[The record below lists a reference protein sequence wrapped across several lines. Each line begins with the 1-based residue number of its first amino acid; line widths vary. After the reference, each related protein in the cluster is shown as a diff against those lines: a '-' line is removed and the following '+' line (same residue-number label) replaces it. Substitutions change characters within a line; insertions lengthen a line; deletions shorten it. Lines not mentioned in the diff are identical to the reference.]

1 MANRDIVNS
10 LYKVMKLPTIV
21 APMFLIS
28 GPDLVI
34 AAAKAGI
41 IGCFPTPNARTINDL
56 EAWLEKIESQ
66 LKGTKHEGMFA
77 INMIVH
83 KSYDRFEAEMALVER
98 YQPKFVITA
107 LGSPKRVLERVHA
120 FGGKVFADVINMEQA
135 RKAIAAG
142 VDGLIL
148 VCSGAGGHT
157 GKYSPFS
164 FVEEVREFYNGPLIV
179 GGAMQ
184 SARSIA
190 ALITLG
196 ADFAY
201 MGTRFIGCPESLVVD
216 DYRDMLVNSSME
228 DIVTSDAVSG
238 VMANWLKASL
248 NQSGFDVSENKGN
261 AEIDFSDIQGEGKAW
276 KNTWGAGHGVG
287 ATKQIETV
295 KEIVDSLA
303 NEFEV
308 LKPSIETKLSCWP
321 LPLEKEGKH
330 ND

>member
-1 MANRDIVNS
+1 MADREIVYS
-10 LYKVMKLPTIV
+10 LYNSMTLPVIV

-28 GPDLVI
+28 GPDLVV
-34 AAAKAGI
+34 AAAKSGI
-41 IGCFPTPNARTINDL
+41 IGCFPAPNARTISIL
-56 EAWLEKIESQ
+56 EEWLNKIELE
-66 LKGTKHEGMFA
+66 LKDTEREGLWA

-83 KSYDRFEAEMALVER
+83 KSYDRFEAEMELVER
-98 YQPKFVITA
+98 YKPKFVVTA
-107 LGSPKRVLERVHA
+107 LGSPKRVIDRVHA

-164 FVEEVREFYNGPLIV
+164 FVEEVRRFYDGPLIV

-190 ALITLG
+190 ALIALG

-201 MGTRFIGCPESLVVD
+201 MGTRFISCPESLVID
-216 DYRDMLVNSSME
+216 DYRKMLISSSME
-228 DIVTSDAVSG
+228 DVVTSDAVSG
-238 VMANWLKASL
+238 VMANWLKDSL
-248 NQSGFDVSENKGN
+248 SNAGFDVTTKKGSTD
-261 AEIDFSDIQGEGKAW
+261 IDFSNIQGGGKAW

-287 ATKQIETV
+287 ATEHIETV
-295 KEIVDSLA
+295 REIVDSLFS
-303 NEFEV
+303 ELST
-308 LKPSIETKLSCWP
+308 LKSSLDTKISSWP
-321 LPLEKEGKH
+321 KSLKDCH